1 MEKLLHERL
10 VDYASI
16 GEKTFSPQEMRAL
29 AEEIVK
35 NYVPRPRYEDGEPV
49 RAGENLGGESVGAIC
64 VYENGHFVIEN
75 DEGTMIEDAPYGFP
89 VKRGV
94 TLDGDGVDTRLGD
107 TVWPINAGTG
117 HSAEVLR
124 CSADSIDVKW
134 DDGVV
139 DYVVSPKR
147 FTHRNPGSPAPS
159 ERWTR
164 EDGEPHPGQEREQ
177 DCRVWLDGKLSEFHR
192 YMSDSMWEEIG
203 GHGVYAGEAWDAL
216 STFEEFCKTGHVT
229 DGNGT
234 EICPRGKE

>member
-10 VDYASI
+10 VDYAI
-16 GEKTFSPQEMRAL
+16 TGERTFSAQEMRAL

-35 NYVPRPRYEDGEPV
+35 HYVPRPRYEDGEPV
-49 RAGENLGGESVGAIC
+49 RDGENLGGESVGAIC

-75 DEGTMIEDAPYGFP
+75 GEGTMIEDAPYGFP

-107 TVWPINAGTG
+107 IVWPINTGTG

-124 CSADSIDVKW
+124 CSADSIDVRW

-147 FTHRNPGSPAPS
+147 FTHRKPGSPIPS
-159 ERWTR
+159 ERWAQVAH
-164 EDGEPHPGQEREQ
+164 EPPLDQEHEQ
-177 DCRVWLDGKLSEFHR
+177 AYRVWLDGKLSEFHR

-229 DGNGT
+229 DGSGNQLS
-234 EICPRGKE
+234 

>member
-10 VDYASI
+10 LDYASI
-16 GEKTFSPQEMRAL
+16 GERTLSPQEMRAL
-29 AEEIVK
+29 AEEIEK
-35 NYVPRPRYEDGEPV
+35 HYVPRPRYEDGEPV
-49 RAGENLGGESVGAIC
+49 KDGENVSGESVGAIC

-75 DEGTMIEDAPYGFP
+75 DDGTMIEDAPYGFP

-107 TVWPINAGTG
+107 TVWPTGAEAG

-124 CSADSIDVKW
+124 CSADSIDVRW

-147 FTHRNPGSPAPS
+147 FTHRDPGNPTPS
-159 ERWTR
+159 GRWTR
-164 EDGEPHPGQEREQ
+164 ENGESHVNREHEQ
-177 DCRVWLDGKLSEFHR
+177 TRCAWLDGKLSEFHR

-203 GHGVYAGEAWDAL
+203 GNGVYASEACDAL
-216 STFEEFCKTGHVT
+216 SAFEEFCKTGNVT
-229 DGNGT
+229 DGSGN
-234 EICPRGKE
+234 RLS